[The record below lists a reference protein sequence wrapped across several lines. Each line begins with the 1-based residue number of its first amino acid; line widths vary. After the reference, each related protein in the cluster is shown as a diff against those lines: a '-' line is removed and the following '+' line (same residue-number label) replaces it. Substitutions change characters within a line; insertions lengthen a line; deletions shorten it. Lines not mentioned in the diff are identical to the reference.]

1 MLSIWPFGENMK
13 NIVETAIAAGNFKT
27 LVEAV
32 KVAGLVDI
40 LSGPGP
46 FTVFAPQDSAFAA
59 LPKGTV
65 EDLLKDKT
73 KLTEILKYHVVSGKH
88 DLSELRRLSGMH
100 GGLNKVK
107 TLQGKEL
114 KISSTK
120 STAGSDEIE
129 TVMLENAIAIKPDI
143 LCSNG
148 ICHMIDKVL
157 ILK

>member
-1 MLSIWPFGENMK
+1 
-13 NIVETAIAAGNFKT
+13 
-27 LVEAV
+27 V
-32 KVAGLVDI
+32 KAAGLVEV

-59 LPKGTV
+59 LPKGTL
-65 EDLLKDKT
+65 ESLLKDKA

-88 DLSELRRLSGMH
+88 DLSELRKISGTQQ
-100 GGLNKVK
+100 GKNKVK

-114 KISSTK
+114 KVSSAK
-120 STAGSDEIE
+120 STAGSNEFE
-129 TVMLENAIAIKPDI
+129 TVMLENAVVIKPDI

-157 ILK
+157 IPK

>member
-1 MLSIWPFGENMK
+1 VLLYGDNMK

-32 KVAGLVDI
+32 KAAGLVDV

-65 EDLLKDKT
+65 EGLLKDKA
-73 KLTEILKYHVVSGKH
+73 KLTEILKYHVVAGKH
-88 DLSELRRLSGMH
+88 DLSELKKLSGMH

-114 KISSTK
+114 KISSAR

-157 ILK
+157 IPK

>member
-1 MLSIWPFGENMK
+1 MK

-32 KVAGLVDI
+32 KAAGLVEA

-59 LPKGTV
+59 LPAGTV
-65 EDLLKDKT
+65 EGLLKDKA
-73 KLTEILKYHVVSGKH
+73 KLAEILKYHVVSGKY
-88 DLSELRRLSGMH
+88 DLSQLRERSGMQSEMTK
-100 GGLNKVK
+100 LK

-114 KISSTK
+114 KISSAK
-120 STAGSDEIE
+120 ATAGSDEIE
-129 TVMLENAIAIKPDI
+129 TVMLESSVVIKPDI

-148 ICHMIDKVL
+148 ICHMIDRVL
-157 ILK
+157 IPK

>member
-1 MLSIWPFGENMK
+1 MSVVLYGENMK

-32 KVAGLVDI
+32 KAAGLVDV

-65 EDLLKDKT
+65 EGLLKDKA
-73 KLTEILKYHVVSGKH
+73 KLTEILKYHVVAGKH
-88 DLSELRRLSGMH
+88 DLSELKKLSGMH

-114 KISSTK
+114 KISSAR

-157 ILK
+157 IPK

>member
-1 MLSIWPFGENMK
+1 MK
-13 NIVETAIAAGNFKT
+13 KIVETAIAAGNFKT
-27 LVEAV
+27 LVEAI
-32 KVAGLVDI
+32 KTAGLVDV
-40 LSGPGP
+40 LNGPGP

-59 LPKGTV
+59 LPADTLTS
-65 EDLLKDKT
+65 LLKDKE
-73 KLTEILKYHVVSGKH
+73 KLTEILKYHVVSGKY
-88 DLSELRRLSGMH
+88 DLSELKKLSGMH
-100 GGLNKVK
+100 GGLNKIK

-114 KISSTK
+114 KISSAK

-157 ILK
+157 IPK

>member
-1 MLSIWPFGENMK
+1 MK

-32 KVAGLVDI
+32 KAAGLVDV

-65 EDLLKDKT
+65 ESLLKDKA
-73 KLTEILKYHVVSGKH
+73 KLTEILKYHVVAGKH
-88 DLSELRRLSGMH
+88 DLSELKKLSGMH

-114 KISSTK
+114 KISSAR

-157 ILK
+157 IPK

>member
-1 MLSIWPFGENMK
+1 LCALLYGENMK

-32 KVAGLVDI
+32 KAAGLVDV

-65 EDLLKDKT
+65 EGLLKDKA
-73 KLTEILKYHVVSGKH
+73 KLTEILKYHVVAGKH
-88 DLSELRRLSGMH
+88 DLSELKKLSGMH

-114 KISSTK
+114 KISSAR

-157 ILK
+157 IPK

>member
-1 MLSIWPFGENMK
+1 MK

-32 KVAGLVDI
+32 KAAGLVDV

-65 EDLLKDKT
+65 EGLLKDKA
-73 KLTEILKYHVVSGKH
+73 KLTEILKYHVVSGKY
-88 DLSELRRLSGMH
+88 DLSELRKLSGMH

-114 KISSTK
+114 KITSAR

-157 ILK
+157 IPK

>member
-1 MLSIWPFGENMK
+1 MK
-13 NIVETAIAAGNFKT
+13 NIVETAIEAGNFKT

-32 KVAGLVDI
+32 KAAGLVDV

-59 LPKGTV
+59 LPAGTV
-65 EDLLKDKT
+65 EGLLKDKA
-73 KLTEILKYHVVSGKH
+73 KLAEILKYHVVAGRH
-88 DLSELRRLSGMH
+88 DLSELKKLSGMQ

-114 KISSTK
+114 KISSA
-120 STAGSDEIE
+120 TATTGSDQIE
-129 TVMLENAIAIKPDI
+129 TVMLENAIDIKPDI

-157 ILK
+157 IPK

>member
-1 MLSIWPFGENMK
+1 MK
-13 NIVETAIAAGNFKT
+13 NIVETAIGAGNFKT

-32 KVAGLVDI
+32 KAAGLVEV

-59 LPKGTV
+59 LPKGTL
-65 EDLLKDKT
+65 ESLLKDKA

-88 DLSELRRLSGMH
+88 DLSELRKISGTQQ
-100 GGLNKVK
+100 GKNKVK

-114 KISSTK
+114 KVSSAK
-120 STAGSDEIE
+120 STAGSNEFE
-129 TVMLENAIAIKPDI
+129 TVMLENAVVIKPDI

-157 ILK
+157 IPK

>member
-1 MLSIWPFGENMK
+1 MK

-32 KVAGLVDI
+32 KAAGLVDV

-65 EDLLKDKT
+65 EGLLKDKA
-73 KLTEILKYHVVSGKH
+73 KLTEILKYHVVAGKH
-88 DLSELRRLSGMH
+88 DLSELKKLSGMH

-114 KISSTK
+114 KISSAR

-157 ILK
+157 IPK

>member
-1 MLSIWPFGENMK
+1 VLYGENMK

-32 KVAGLVDI
+32 KAAGLVDV

-65 EDLLKDKT
+65 EGLLKDKA
-73 KLTEILKYHVVSGKH
+73 KLTEILKYHVVAGKH
-88 DLSELRRLSGMH
+88 DLSELKKLSGMH

-114 KISSTK
+114 KISSAR

-157 ILK
+157 IPK